1 VPRDPDLSVRIQPVN
16 GGIASFL
23 SGKKMRVLAKRPIF
37 PEAQIPAMLANIA
50 CSALLAVGGK
60 SCQDRG
66 WRTWSSLERAKTS
79 DFTKQLAAPGRQI
92 ELYIYF
98 AGQII
103 SGMAKRCS

>member
-1 VPRDPDLSVRIQPVN
+1 MAEFRVFFQE
-16 GGIASFL
+16 
-23 SGKKMRVLAKRPIF
+23 KKMRVLAKYPFF

-50 CSALLAVGGK
+50 CSALLAVGGG

-66 WRTWSSLERAKTS
+66 GRTWSSLEWAKTS
-79 DFTKQLAAPGRQI
+79 GFTKQLAALGRRI

-103 SGMAKRCS
+103 SGMAKRCL